1 MNNIFTKILKNKQFM
16 LLAEIKIK
24 SPTEGVLGRMS
35 NIEEIT
41 KAYTRGRADM
51 ISVVTEKKMFG
62 GNLGMIKEIKKTS
75 DLPVLC
81 KDFMYRISQIDK
93 VKEAGADAILLIYFI
108 SGKEKLKKLYV
119 QAVKSGL
126 QPVVEVDNEEDLD
139 EAISEKYPVIA
150 VNARNLRDFSVDREK
165 AIKLL
170 KKIPGNF
177 ISLAFSGVRDKED
190 VRKYINSGAK
200 GVLVGTSL
208 MRAENKS
215 EFLKTLRLI

>member
-1 MNNIFTKILKNKQFM
+1 MNNLFTKILKNKRFILM
-16 LLAEIKIK
+16 SEIKIE
-24 SPTEGVLGRMS
+24 SPTEGNLGKLSDVERL
-35 NIEEIT
+35 
-41 KAYTRGRADM
+41 AGLYQAGGADM
-51 ISVVTEKKMFG
+51 ISAVTEKKMFG
-62 GNLGMIKEIKKTS
+62 GNLGMIKEIKKIS
-75 DLPVLC
+75 VLPVLC
-81 KDFMYRISQIDK
+81 KDFIYRISQIDK
-93 VKEAGADAILLIYFI
+93 VKKAGADAILLIYFI

-170 KKIPGNF
+170 KKIPGDF

-190 VRKYINSGAK
+190 VRKYVNCGAK

>member
-1 MNNIFTKILKNKQFM
+1 MNNIFTKILKNKQFI

-51 ISVVTEKKMFG
+51 ISVVTEQKLFG
-62 GNLGMIKEIKKTS
+62 GSLAMIEKIKKVTK
-75 DLPVLC
+75 LPVLC
-81 KDFMYRISQIDK
+81 KDFI
-93 VKEAGADAILLIYFI
+93 VKENQLKNARRMGADAILLLAFLLGSDSLI
-108 SGKEKLKKLYV
+108 KLYE
-119 QAVKSGL
+119 ACKNFGL
-126 QPVVEVDNEEDLD
+126 IPVVEVDNEDDLKF
-139 EAISEKYPVIA
+139 AVSQKFPVIA

-170 KKIPGNF
+170 KKIPGDF

-190 VRKYINSGAK
+190 VKRYLNCGAK

-215 EFLKTLRLI
+215 EFLRELRAI

>member
-1 MNNIFTKILKNKQFM
+1 MNNIFTKILKNKRFILM
-16 LLAEIKIK
+16 SEIKIE
-24 SPTEGVLGRMS
+24 SPSEGNLGKLSDVSRL
-35 NIEEIT
+35 
-41 KAYTRGRADM
+41 AGLYQAGGADM

-62 GNLGMIKEIKKTS
+62 GNLGMIKEIKKTA

-81 KDFMYRISQIDK
+81 KDFIYRISQIDK

-139 EAISEKYPVIA
+139 EALSEKYPVIA

-170 KKIPGNF
+170 KKIPGDF

-190 VRKYINSGAK
+190 VKRYINAGAK
-200 GVLVGTSL
+200 GVLAGTSL

-215 EFLKTLRLI
+215 EFLKTLRSI